1 MKIEN
6 YFWEPLKFSSTDIWF
21 WSDMH
26 LGHRCESWLNPLWK
40 VRGFETLEEHDE
52 CLIKSWN
59 DNLKSSSVMFHLG
72 DILFGAN
79 GQERIQT
86 FLNLLNFKE
95 LYILSG
101 NHSAG
106 YKQILASSL
115 IKEDGVRYLN
125 YGDKIVYFVPNYLE
139 MYICGQPIVCS
150 HYPLV
155 SWNGQSKGS
164 WMIHGH
170 CHGNLYKSELGK
182 LLYNSSKI
190 KDVGV
195 ECSSKPLSFSE
206 IKTYFNNKENK
217 TFDHHDNFT
226 QNPF

>member
-21 WSDMH
+21 WSDLH
-26 LGHRCESWLNPLWK
+26 LGHRCESWETPLWK
-40 VRGFETLEEHDE
+40 TRGFNSVEEHDQT
-52 CLIKSWN
+52 LIERWN
-59 DNLKSSSVMFHLG
+59 SSLKESSTLFHIG
-72 DILFGAN
+72 DILFGMN
-79 GQERIQT
+79 GEERLRNV
-86 FLNLLNFKE
+86 LNRLNFKE
-95 LYILSG
+95 LYIMSG

-106 YKQILASSL
+106 YKQLLSQSL
-115 IKEDGVRYLN
+115 QRSDGVRYLDYN
-125 YGDKIVYFVPNYLE
+125 YKIIYFIPNYLE
-139 MYICGQPIVCS
+139 MFICGQPIVCS
-150 HYPLV
+150 HYPLA

-182 LLYNSSKI
+182 ILYECCKI

-195 ECSSKPLSFSE
+195 ECSPSPSSFNDLKCFFSS
-206 IKTYFNNKENK
+206 KENG
-217 TFDHHDNFT
+217 TFDHHDSNT